1 MKLTILNTV
10 LQYKWNLVHFFL
22 VSVMLLLHF
31 LLIQYFLFLI
41 LQRTAIMLSLTS
53 KLPFSLKKYCRKV
66 SFTIIFLFPWLLL
79 LLRHVICKLSVPRS
93 TLHMLHHYQRI
104 NILELI
110 NLFKLTTVTISCAK
124 FCYIFTV
131 TGLI

>member
-1 MKLTILNTV
+1 
-10 LQYKWNLVHFFL
+10 
-22 VSVMLLLHF
+22 
-31 LLIQYFLFLI
+31 
-41 LQRTAIMLSLTS
+41 
-53 KLPFSLKKYCRKV
+53 LKKYCRKV

-131 TGLI
+131 ISLIKLNPLLKIVDYCLHVIHAIISQSNVLHPYFTLIEQLEPNHWIRSVVLRFE